1 VVFAIVIKLAA
12 EARDTKPH
20 SQEWLCYLSSLNSTP
35 ENEMNSRKPIDDELP
50 SFRLDG
56 RLAIITGASDGIGR
70 AFALAYARTGAEVV
84 LVSRTREKLLEVQR
98 SVETTGGNA
107 RVIRADVSKI
117 EEIRSIEQEVSRLIK
132 GKGLSL
138 VLVNCAGFG
147 FTKPALDITEE
158 DWDRILDVHA
168 KGTFF
173 CCQSLG
179 RLMIERGY
187 GKIINLSSTWSTSTD
202 MGKSVYGAAKAG
214 VSYLTAALSTEW
226 APLGVR
232 VNAIAPTS
240 TLTEST
246 SRSFRENE
254 ARAQRLLS
262 RIKLGRF
269 AEPSDLVGAAV
280 FLASPASDF
289 ITGQTLFVDGGWHAG
304 G

>member
-1 VVFAIVIKLAA
+1 M
-12 EARDTKPH
+12 T
-20 SQEWLCYLSSLNSTP
+20 
-35 ENEMNSRKPIDDELP
+35 EMNSNSATAVDLP

-56 RLAIITGASDGIGR
+56 RLAVITGASDGIGR
-70 AFALAYARTGAEVV
+70 AFALAYSRSGAEVV
-84 LVSRTREKLLEVQR
+84 LVSRTREKLLEVKR
-98 SVETTGGNA
+98 TIEAAGG
-107 RVIRADVSKI
+107 RTHVITADVAKI
-117 EEIRSIEQEVSRLIK
+117 DEIRSIEKEVSRLLDNKEK
-132 GKGLSL
+132 GRDLSL

-147 FTKPALDITEE
+147 FTKPAFEITEE

-173 CCQSLG
+173 CCQRIG
-179 RLMIERGY
+179 RLMVDRGY
-187 GKIINLSSTWSTSTD
+187 GKIINLSSTWSASTD

-269 AEPSDLVGAAV
+269 AEPADLVGAAI

-289 ITGQTLFVDGGWHAG
+289 ITGHTLFVDGGWHAG

>member
-1 VVFAIVIKLAA
+1 MPI
-12 EARDTKPH
+12 
-20 SQEWLCYLSSLNSTP
+20 
-35 ENEMNSRKPIDDELP
+35 NEMSSGELRSEALP

-56 RLAIITGASDGIGR
+56 RLAVITGASDGIGR
-70 AFALAYARTGAEVV
+70 AFALAYAHSGAEVL

-98 SVETTGGNA
+98 EVEAIGGRA
-107 RVIRADVSKI
+107 HVMSADVSKVDD
-117 EEIRSIEQEVSRLIK
+117 IRSVEQEVSRVIHSSSNN
-132 GKGLSL
+132 GRAL

-158 DWDRILDVHA
+158 DWDKILDVHA

-173 CCQSLG
+173 CCQALG
-179 RLMIERGY
+179 RLMMERGY
-187 GKIINLSSTWSTSTD
+187 GKIINLSSTWSVSTD
-202 MGKSVYGAAKAG
+202 VGKSVYGMAKAG

-254 ARAQRLLS
+254 ARAQKLLS

-289 ITGQTLFVDGGWHAG
+289 VTGHTLFVDGGWHAAP
-304 G
+304 

>member
-1 VVFAIVIKLAA
+1 LPTS
-12 EARDTKPH
+12 RD
-20 SQEWLCYLSSLNSTP
+20 P
-35 ENEMNSRKPIDDELP
+35 ENDALP

-56 RLAIITGASDGIGR
+56 RLAVITGASEGIGR
-70 AFALAYARTGAEVV
+70 AFALAYARSGAEVV

-98 SVETTGGNA
+98 SIEAAGGRA
-107 RVIRADVSKI
+107 HVILADVGKVDD
-117 EEIRSIEQEVSRLIK
+117 IRSVGREVSVILNDTSRDK
-132 GKGLSL
+132 GRDLSL

-173 CCQSLG
+173 CCQSMG
-179 RLMIERGY
+179 PLMLERGY
-187 GKIINLSSTWSTSTD
+187 GKIINMSSTWSVSTD
-202 MGKSVYGAAKAG
+202 AGKTVYGAAKAG

-246 SRSFRENE
+246 SRSFRDDE

-289 ITGQTLFVDGGWHAG
+289 VTGQTLFVDGGWHAAL
-304 G
+304 

>member
-1 VVFAIVIKLAA
+1 M
-12 EARDTKPH
+12 
-20 SQEWLCYLSSLNSTP
+20 SSNDSK
-35 ENEMNSRKPIDDELP
+35 SDELP
-50 SFRLDG
+50 IFRLDG
-56 RLAIITGASDGIGR
+56 RLAVITGASDGIGR
-70 AFALAYARTGAEVV
+70 TFALAYSRSGAEVV
-84 LVSRTREKLLEVQR
+84 LVSRRREKLMDVQR
-98 SVETTGGNA
+98 SVEAAGG
-107 RVIRADVSKI
+107 RAHIFKADLSKI
-117 EEIRSIEQEVSRLIK
+117 EDIRSIEQEVSRIIHSSK
-132 GKGLSL
+132 GKGRDLAL

-147 FTKPALDITEE
+147 FTKSALDITEE
-158 DWDRILDVHA
+158 DWDRLMDVHA

-173 CCQSLG
+173 SCQSMG

-226 APLGVR
+226 APRGVR

-240 TLTEST
+240 TLTENT
-246 SRSFRENE
+246 SRSFHENE

-269 AEPSDLVGAAV
+269 AEPSDLVGAAI

-289 ITGQTLFVDGGWHAG
+289 VTGHTLYVDGGWQAG
-304 G
+304 Y

>member
-1 VVFAIVIKLAA
+1 
-12 EARDTKPH
+12 
-20 SQEWLCYLSSLNSTP
+20 
-35 ENEMNSRKPIDDELP
+35 MNASDKNTDELP
-50 SFRLDG
+50 SFRLNG
-56 RLAIITGASDGIGR
+56 RLAVITGASDGIGR
-70 AFALAYARTGAEVV
+70 AFALSYSRSGAEVV

-98 SVETTGGNA
+98 SIEAAGGHA
-107 RVIRADVSKI
+107 HVIRADVGKI
-117 EEIRSIEQEVSRLIK
+117 EDIRSVEQEVSRLINSSKDK
-132 GKGLSL
+132 GRDPAL

-147 FTKPALDITEE
+147 FTKPPLDITEE
-158 DWDRILDVHA
+158 EWDKILDVHA

-173 CCQSLG
+173 CCQSMG

-187 GKIINLSSTWSTSTD
+187 GKIINLSSTWSSSTD
-202 MGKSVYGAAKAG
+202 MGKSVYGLAKAS

-246 SRSFRENE
+246 SLAFRENE
-254 ARAQRLLS
+254 ARAERLRC

-269 AEPSDLVGAAV
+269 AEPADLIGAAL

-289 ITGQTLFVDGGWHAG
+289 ITGHTLFVDGGWPAG
-304 G
+304 GGGGIRIFSRSRSRAHTLFPYTAEFKYPRA

>member
-1 VVFAIVIKLAA
+1 M
-12 EARDTKPH
+12 PM
-20 SQEWLCYLSSLNSTP
+20 
-35 ENEMNSRKPIDDELP
+35 NEMNSKELKVDELP
-50 SFRLDG
+50 SLRLDG
-56 RLAIITGASDGIGR
+56 RLAVITGASDGIGR
-70 AFALAYARTGAEVV
+70 AFALAYARSGAELV
-84 LVSRTREKLLEVQR
+84 LVSRTREKLLGVQR
-98 SVETTGGNA
+98 SVEALGGRA
-107 RVIRADVSKI
+107 HVIRADVGKFD
-117 EEIRSIEQEVSRLIK
+117 EIRSIEQEVSQLIHTS
-132 GKGLSL
+132 GKGGDLQL

-147 FTKPALDITEE
+147 FTKPALEITEG
-158 DWDRILDVHA
+158 DWDQILDVHA

-173 CCQSLG
+173 CCQFLG
-179 RLMIERGY
+179 KLMIERGY
-187 GKIINLSSTWSTSTD
+187 GKIINLSSTWSASTD
-202 MGKSVYGAAKAG
+202 MGKSIYGVAKAG

-254 ARAQRLLS
+254 ARAQKLLS

-269 AEPSDLVGAAV
+269 AEPADLVGAAL

-289 ITGQTLFVDGGWHAG
+289 ITGHTLFVDGGWHAG

>member
-1 VVFAIVIKLAA
+1 
-12 EARDTKPH
+12 
-20 SQEWLCYLSSLNSTP
+20 
-35 ENEMNSRKPIDDELP
+35 MNSSDPQPDELP

-56 RLAIITGASDGIGR
+56 RLAVITGASDGIGR
-70 AFALAYARTGAEVV
+70 TFALAYSRSGAEVV

-98 SVETTGGNA
+98 SIEAAGGRA
-107 RVIRADVSKI
+107 HIIPADVGKI
-117 EEIRSIEQEVSRLIK
+117 DDIRSIGQEVSGLVK
-132 GKGLSL
+132 GRDLAL

-158 DWDRILDVHA
+158 DWDRILDIHA

-173 CCQSLG
+173 CSQTLG

-187 GKIINLSSTWSTSTD
+187 GKIINLSSTWSSSTD
-202 MGKSVYGAAKAG
+202 TGKSVYGIAKAG

-240 TLTEST
+240 TLTENT
-246 SRSFRENE
+246 SRTFRENE

-289 ITGQTLFVDGGWHAG
+289 VTGHTLFVDGGWHAAG
-304 G
+304 

>member
-1 VVFAIVIKLAA
+1 
-12 EARDTKPH
+12 
-20 SQEWLCYLSSLNSTP
+20 
-35 ENEMNSRKPIDDELP
+35 MNSSDPTRDELP

-56 RLAIITGASDGIGR
+56 RVAVITGASDGIGR
-70 AFALAYARTGAEVV
+70 AFALAFARSGAEVV
-84 LVSRTREKLLEVQR
+84 LVSRTREKLQDVQR
-98 SVETTGGNA
+98 SVEAAGGRA
-107 RVIRADVSKI
+107 HVILADISKI
-117 EEIRSIEQEVSRLIK
+117 EDIRSIEREVSALIDSS
-132 GKGLSL
+132 GKGRDLAL

-147 FTKPALDITEE
+147 FTKLALEITEE

-187 GKIINLSSTWSTSTD
+187 GKIINLSSTWSASTD
-202 MGKSVYGAAKAG
+202 AGKSVYGIAKAG

-289 ITGQTLFVDGGWHAG
+289 ITGHTLFVDGGWHAG

>member
-1 VVFAIVIKLAA
+1 M
-12 EARDTKPH
+12 PM
-20 SQEWLCYLSSLNSTP
+20 
-35 ENEMNSRKPIDDELP
+35 NEMNSKELKVDELP
-50 SFRLDG
+50 SLRLDG
-56 RLAIITGASDGIGR
+56 RLAVITGASDGIGR
-70 AFALAYARTGAEVV
+70 AFALAYARSGAEVV

-98 SVETTGGNA
+98 SVEAVGGRA
-107 RVIRADVSKI
+107 HVIRADVGKFD
-117 EEIRSIEQEVSRLIK
+117 EIRSIEQEVSQLIHTS
-132 GKGLSL
+132 GKGGDLQL

-147 FTKPALDITEE
+147 FTKPALEITEG
-158 DWDRILDVHA
+158 DWDQILDVHA

-173 CCQSLG
+173 CSQFLG
-179 RLMIERGY
+179 KLMIERGY
-187 GKIINLSSTWSTSTD
+187 GKIINLSSTWSASTD
-202 MGKSVYGAAKAG
+202 MGKSIYGVAKAG

-254 ARAQRLLS
+254 ARAQKLLS

-269 AEPSDLVGAAV
+269 AEPADLVGAAL

-289 ITGQTLFVDGGWHAG
+289 ITGHTLFVDGGWHAG

>member
-1 VVFAIVIKLAA
+1 LPISH
-12 EARDTKPH
+12 E
-20 SQEWLCYLSSLNSTP
+20 P
-35 ENEMNSRKPIDDELP
+35 EGDALP

-56 RLAIITGASDGIGR
+56 RLAIITGASEGIGR
-70 AFALAYARTGAEVV
+70 AFAVAYSRSGAEVV
-84 LVSRTREKLLEVQR
+84 LVSRTREKLLELQR
-98 SVETTGGNA
+98 SVEAEGGRA
-107 RVIRADVSKI
+107 HVISADVSKI
-117 EEIRSIEQEVSRLIK
+117 DEIRSIEQQVSALINSSK
-132 GKGLSL
+132 EKDRDRSL
-138 VLVNCAGFG
+138 ILVNCAGFG

-158 DWDRILDVHA
+158 DWDWILDVHA

-173 CCQSLG
+173 CCQSMG

-202 MGKSVYGAAKAG
+202 MGKSVYGIAKAG
-214 VSYLTAALSTEW
+214 MSYLTAALSTEW

-254 ARAQRLLS
+254 ARAQKLLS

-289 ITGQTLFVDGGWHAG
+289 ITGHTLFVDGGWHAAF
-304 G
+304 

>member
-1 VVFAIVIKLAA
+1 
-12 EARDTKPH
+12 
-20 SQEWLCYLSSLNSTP
+20 
-35 ENEMNSRKPIDDELP
+35 MNDLKNDELP

-56 RLAIITGASDGIGR
+56 RLAVITGASDGIGR
-70 AFALAYARTGAEVV
+70 AFAVAYARSGAELV
-84 LVSRTREKLLEVQR
+84 LVSRTREKLDAVKA
-98 SVETTGGNA
+98 SVEEAGGRA
-107 RVIRADVSKI
+107 HVVIADVSKI
-117 EEIRSIEQEVSRLIK
+117 DDIRKIEHEVSQLLK
-132 GKGLSL
+132 GQPKDRAL

-147 FTKPALDITEE
+147 FTKDALDTTEE
-158 DWDRILDVHA
+158 DWDRLLDTHL

-179 RLMIERGY
+179 RLMIDRGY

-202 MGKSVYGAAKAG
+202 MGKSIYGAAKAG

-240 TLTEST
+240 TLTENT
-246 SRSFRENE
+246 ARSFRENE
-254 ARAQRLLS
+254 ARAQTLLS

-269 AEPSDLVGAAV
+269 AEPSDLVGAGI

-289 ITGQTLFVDGGWHAG
+289 ITGHTLFVDGGWHAAL
-304 G
+304 